1 MLTPPAGFFIPVL
14 KRYYE
19 KRKRNKYS
27 FFEHLAAQ
35 ATKAPGSTAA
45 ILIAFGAVMIWALL
59 GPVFIIQMTGNWR
72 LTQVQPYYVFNGVP
86 YLESSK

>member
-35 ATKAPGSTAA
+35 ATKATGSTAA
-45 ILIAFGAVMIWALL
+45 ILIAFGAVITWAVL
-59 GPVFIIQMTGNWR
+59 GPVFHYSDDWQLAINTSTTILR
-72 LTQVQPYYVFNGVP
+72 F
-86 YLESSK
+86 